1 MTLVRLAG
9 CALVAAGLV
18 AAQSLDFDTYRT
30 KVEPI
35 FIKKRPGHARCVACH
50 EASNNAFKLEPRAS
64 GATSWTEEQSRKNFE
79 TISRLVKPGDPS
91 RSILLHH
98 PLAKEAGGDIFHS
111 GGRQFTSQDDPDYMT
126 VAQWIKQ
133 GK

>member
-9 CALVAAGLV
+9 CAALAAGLV
-18 AAQSLDFDTYRT
+18 GAQSLSFEVYRT

-35 FIKKRPGHARCVACH
+35 FMKKRQGHARCVACH
-50 EASNNAFKLEPRAS
+50 EASNNAFKLEPRTP
-64 GATSWTEEQSRKNFE
+64 GAASWTEEQSRKNFE
-79 TISRLVKPGDPS
+79 TVSRLVKPGDPA

-98 PLAKEAGGDIFHS
+98 PLAKEAGGDLFHS
-111 GGRQFTSQDDPDYMT
+111 GGRQFTSQEDPDYVT

>member
-18 AAQSLDFDTYRT
+18 AAQSLDFETYRT

-35 FIKKRPGHARCVACH
+35 FVKKRSGHARCVACH
-50 EASNNAFKLEPRAS
+50 EASNNAFKLEPRAP
-64 GATSWTEEQSRKNFE
+64 GATSWTEEQSRKNYE
-79 TISRLVKPGDPS
+79 TVSRLVKPGDPA

-98 PLAKEAGGDIFHS
+98 PLAKDAGGDLFHS
-111 GGRQFTSQDDPDYMT
+111 GGRQFTSQEDPDYVT

>member
-9 CALVAAGLV
+9 CATLAAGL
-18 AAQSLDFDTYRT
+18 AAGQSLSFDVYKT

-35 FIKKRPGHARCVACH
+35 FMKKRQGHARCVACH
-50 EASNNAFKLEPRAS
+50 EASNNAFRLEPRAQ

-79 TISRLVKPGDPS
+79 TVSRLVRPGNPTA
-91 RSILLHH
+91 SILLHH

-111 GGRQFTSQDDPDYMT
+111 GGRQFTSQDDPDYLA
-126 VAQWIKQ
+126 VAEWIKQ
-133 GK
+133 AK

>member
-9 CALVAAGLV
+9 CVAVAAGLV
-18 AAQSLDFDTYRT
+18 AAQSLDFETYRT

-35 FIKKRPGHARCVACH
+35 FVKKRAGHARCVACH
-50 EASNNAFKLEPRAS
+50 EASNNAFKLEPRAP
-64 GATSWTEEQSRKNFE
+64 GAASWTEEQSRKNFE
-79 TISRLVKPGDPS
+79 TISRLVRPGDPT

-111 GGRQFTSQDDPDYMT
+111 GGRQFTSQDDPDYLT